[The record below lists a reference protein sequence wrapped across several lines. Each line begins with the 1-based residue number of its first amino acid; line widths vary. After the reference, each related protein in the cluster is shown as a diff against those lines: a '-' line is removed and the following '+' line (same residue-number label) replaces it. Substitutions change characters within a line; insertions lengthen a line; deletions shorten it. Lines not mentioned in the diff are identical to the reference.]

1 MSEKIQENQEIL
13 KRLDII
19 IRLLLRNMKSKESN
33 LLFMEQIG
41 LLKEIGL
48 STADISK
55 ITGKPSNY
63 VSSVIKHL
71 SKKRG

>member
-1 MSEKIQENQEIL
+1 
-13 KRLDII
+13 
-19 IRLLLRNMKSKESN
+19 MKSKESN